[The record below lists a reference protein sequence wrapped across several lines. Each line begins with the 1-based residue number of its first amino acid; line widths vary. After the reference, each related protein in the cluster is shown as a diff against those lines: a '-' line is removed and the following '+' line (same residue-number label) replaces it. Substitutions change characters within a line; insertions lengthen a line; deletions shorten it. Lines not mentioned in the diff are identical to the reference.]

1 MYECAWE
8 KITRDAI
15 RFVTESDPKLVS
27 AARKKHLLTAKILA
41 KQLERREAD
50 LHKNLLASIEKV
62 VGDKKILLWKQLLEQ
77 NGYDDMNVANLMT
90 EGVRLVGSHDHP
102 SCYPLKLK
110 PASMSESELRD
121 SAVACRMAL
130 ESRRPQAESRG
141 SLNIWK
147 RRLRRKWIWS
157 SLKDPISFRPWG
169 DRSFGAW
176 PVEDHEAICDSAG
189 IEVEAYRWWL
199 GGSAQLRIHPS
210 HSPGPPGCRLCNGSD
225 IWARQVWQLQVG
237 R

>member
-1 MYECAWE
+1 M
-8 KITRDAI
+8 
-15 RFVTESDPKLVS
+15 TESDPKLVS
-27 AARKKHLLTAKILA
+27 AARKKHLLKAKILA

-77 NGYDDMNVANLMT
+77 NGYDDINVANLMT

-147 RRLRRKWIWS
+147 RRLRRK
-157 SLKDPISFRPWG
+157 
-169 DRSFGAW
+169 
-176 PVEDHEAICDSAG
+176 
-189 IEVEAYRWWL
+189 
-199 GGSAQLRIHPS
+199 
-210 HSPGPPGCRLCNGSD
+210 
-225 IWARQVWQLQVG
+225 
-237 R
+237 